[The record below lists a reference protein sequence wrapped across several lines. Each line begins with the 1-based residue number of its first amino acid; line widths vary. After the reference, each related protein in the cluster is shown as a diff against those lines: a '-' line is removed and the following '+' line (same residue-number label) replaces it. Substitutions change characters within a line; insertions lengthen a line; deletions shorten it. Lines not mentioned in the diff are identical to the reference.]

1 MTDEIAQKRI
11 DILRRLYP
19 PGTQLQVVSMKGD
32 RGPAPGT
39 KGIVLE
45 ISKNGNIHMRWE
57 TRDHEHLIPG
67 LDRFMIIKDE
77 DLDNPDDPVAHQ
89 KQRLAI
95 MIWDAGRPL
104 VSKETAHKIA
114 NRLIQKGVKVPT
126 FTQRG
131 EAHEEKRE
139 NLQCKSTTLTLS
151 DD

>member
-1 MTDEIAQKRI
+1 MDKDITQKRT

-19 PGTQLQVVSMKGD
+19 PGTQLEVISMKGA

-39 KGIVLE
+39 KGIVME
-45 ISKNGNIHMRWE
+45 ISENGNLHMRWE
-57 TRDHEHLIPG
+57 THEHEPLIPG
-67 LDRFMIIKDE
+67 LDRFMIIHE
-77 DLDNPDDPVAHQ
+77 DDMDDSADPVAHQ

-126 FTQRG
+126 FAQKG
-131 EAHEEKRE
+131 
-139 NLQCKSTTLTLS
+139 
-151 DD
+151 DDA

>member
-1 MTDEIAQKRI
+1 MDNEIKQKRT

-19 PGTQLQVVSMKGD
+19 PGTQLEVVSMAGD

-45 ISKNGNIHMRWE
+45 ISDAGDLHMRWE
-57 TRDHEHLIPG
+57 NGSYEYLTPG
-67 LDRFMIIKDE
+67 VDRFMIIHDP
-77 DLDNPDDPVAHQ
+77 DLDNPEDPVAHQ

-131 EAHEEKRE
+131 ED
-139 NLQCKSTTLTLS
+139 T
-151 DD
+151 